1 MPNSESVVLDWWTT
15 GDNWSMYK
23 GGKTVSG
30 KISVQ
35 KKEQTWKMLS
45 KKIADAGIT
54 VARNAKSVGAKLA
67 RMEAD
72 YKKAYDFVSNT
83 GQGLMEEGKDITEY
97 VKKLCPFYYVLDP
110 VMASRASTKPL
121 AMFDSAEGDE
131 DESEATNEDDDAA
144 EPDDVNDPD
153 YDLLQDEDLG
163 DITDEFISNEVI
175 ALDEED
181 TRQQQGAK
189 IQSKK
194 KKRPLSLVDES
205 PVKKKTKIHPAVEI
219 LGNLSS
225 AVTEAAAKKAEAKTK
240 ELAERKEIA
249 TAEAKLKEREINIL
263 ERKVELEVRK
273 STIEC
278 DMLDI
283 QQKEQLLLTRKRLAD
298 AGVSIDEIN
307 AILPLKK

>member
-1 MPNSESVVLDWWTT
+1 MS
-15 GDNWSMYK
+15 
-23 GGKTVSG
+23 GKT
-30 KISVQ
+30 SVQ

-72 YKKAYDFVSNT
+72 YKKAYDFVSNM

-131 DESEATNEDDDAA
+131 DESEAAIENDDAA
-144 EPDDVNDPD
+144 EPDDANDPD

-194 KKRPLSLVDES
+194 KKRPLPLVDES

-225 AVTEAAAKKAEAKTK
+225 AVTEAAAKKAEVKTK

-249 TAEAKLKEREINIL
+249 TAEAKLKEREININIL

-283 QQKEQLLLTRKRLAD
+283 QQKEQLLLTGKRLAD
-298 AGVSIDEIN
+298 AGVSIDKIN
-307 AILPLKK
+307 AILPLNK